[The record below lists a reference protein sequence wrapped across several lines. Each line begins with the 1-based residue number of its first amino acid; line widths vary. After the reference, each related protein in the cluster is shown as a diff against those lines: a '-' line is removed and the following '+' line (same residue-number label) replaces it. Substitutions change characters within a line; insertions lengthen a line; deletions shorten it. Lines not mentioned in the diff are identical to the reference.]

1 MTTDELI
8 ALINELSATIRA
20 LREELSAM
28 RADNE
33 ALRAELGLPVVE
45 VVPDITIPDIDVVP
59 PVSPPERPDIPVAPD
74 ISPQEAIENLPVT
87 QMMVQHMDDYL
98 IRTDPKDVRTNYIL
112 SQQGTDREFLRGTDK
127 DDVFVDGQLEPLDFH
142 NSNLIDWDTALEFP
156 ELPNGS
162 RINGLDGYDAVHLK
176 AEEGTRQ
183 WLHIRNIEYLRVDF
197 EGSGGEVFGDW
208 ELPDNGYVYV
218 DGEFNTAAVYDDGFN
233 LVGT

>member
-1 MTTDELI
+1 MNTDELI

-45 VVPDITIPDIDVVP
+45 IAETVIPDVTIPEATPIKPDMSTPDTKFPKVDLADV
-59 PVSPPERPDIPVAPD
+59 
-74 ISPQEAIENLPVT
+74 PVT
-87 QMMVQHMDDYL
+87 RMMVQSEDDYL
-98 IRTDPKDVRTNYIL
+98 IRTDPKQVETNYIL
-112 SQQGTDREFLRGTDK
+112 SQDGPREFLRGTDTS
-127 DDVFVDGQLEPLDFH
+127 DVFVDGQLEPLDFH

-176 AEEGTRQ
+176 AEEGTKQ